1 MSVKNQQSRQNISAL
16 LEIPFNSAQHSGET
30 DMQSYW
36 QNHIDGA
43 WVDGGAGRIDV
54 TDPATGDVIAQHAMA
69 DARDVD
75 RAVMAA
81 RRVHLSGPLTAMR
94 PVERARM
101 VQFMG
106 RYLLEHC
113 AEIANTLTLE
123 QGKPLWESVIE
134 VEGAAR
140 YFEYYG
146 NQAETVEGRSIPLG
160 DGYFD
165 FTTYE
170 PCGVSAQIIPWNYPV
185 EMTARSLS
193 AALAT
198 GNAVVIKSPELT
210 PLTNA
215 WFARAAMAAGFPA
228 GAVNVLCGLGRDAG
242 AALAAHPHVN
252 QIVFTGS
259 VPTGIAIA
267 TAAAQNVVPCVL
279 ELGGKS
285 AAIVHDDADL
295 DAFETDMRWGIYFNA
310 GQVCSALSRVIVHES
325 RHAELVERA
334 TAIAKSLSVGPG
346 IERTAF
352 GANMGAMVSL
362 AQRDRAV
369 SMIQTAQSQGATL
382 AAGGH
387 ALNHPGAFL
396 EPTVLTDVTPDM
408 TIAREEVFGPVLSIL
423 KFQTDAEAIETANGT
438 DYGLVGGVFTKNI
451 ERATHAARRIRAGQV
466 FVNEWYAG
474 GVETPFGGYGKS
486 GYGREKGR
494 EALWNYVQTKN
505 IAIKLR

>member
-1 MSVKNQQSRQNISAL
+1 MK
-16 LEIPFNSAQHSGET
+16 
-30 DMQSYW
+30 SYW
-36 QNHIDGA
+36 QNYIDGA

-54 TDPATGDVIAQHAMA
+54 INPGTGEKLAEQALA
-69 DARDVD
+69 GGGDVD

-81 RRVHLSGPLTAMR
+81 QRVHQSGALSDLR
-94 PVERARM
+94 PVERGRM
-101 VQFMG
+101 VQAMG
-106 RYLLEHC
+106 RYLLDHIDEL
-113 AEIANTLTLE
+113 ALVLTLE
-123 QGKPLWESVIE
+123 QGKPLWESRIE

-160 DGYFD
+160 KDYFD

-170 PCGVSAQIIPWNYPV
+170 PFGVSAQIIPWNYPV

-198 GNAVVIKSPELT
+198 GNACVIKTPELT
-210 PLTNA
+210 PLSNA
-215 WFARAAMAAGFPA
+215 WFAHAAESVELPK
-228 GAVNVLCGLGRDAG
+228 GAVNILCGLGHQAG
-242 AALAAHPHVN
+242 AALSAHPHVN

-295 DAFETDMRWGIYFNA
+295 EAFENDVRWGIYFNA
-310 GQVCSALSRVIVHES
+310 GQVCSAMSRVIVHDS
-325 RHAELVERA
+325 VHDALVDRMVSVA
-334 TAIAKSLSVGPG
+334 QSLTVKPGVEQLNFGP
-346 IERTAF
+346 T
-352 GANMGAMVSL
+352 MGAMVSER
-362 AQRDRAV
+362 QRDRA
-369 SMIQTAQSQGATL
+369 AQMVTDAQAQGATV
-382 AAGGH
+382 ATGGRKM
-387 ALNHPGAFL
+387 NIPGAFF
-396 EPTVLTDVTPDM
+396 EPTILTGVTSDM
-408 TIAREEVFGPVLSIL
+408 TIANEEAFGPVLSVR
-423 KFQTDAEAIETANGT
+423 KFGADEEAIKIANGT
-438 DYGLVGGVFTKNI
+438 PYGLVGGVFTSNLD
-451 ERATHAARRIRAGQV
+451 RATRAARQLRAGQV

-505 IAIKLR
+505 VAIKLKG

>member
-1 MSVKNQQSRQNISAL
+1 MK
-16 LEIPFNSAQHSGET
+16 T
-30 DMQSYW
+30 YW
-36 QNHIDGA
+36 QNYIDGA

-54 TDPATGDVIAQHAMA
+54 INSGTGEKLAEQALA
-69 DARDVD
+69 DAGDID

-81 RRVHLSGPLTAMR
+81 QRVHQSGALADLR
-94 PVERARM
+94 PVERGRM
-101 VQFMG
+101 VQEMG
-106 RYLLEHC
+106 RYLLDHIDELAHV
-113 AEIANTLTLE
+113 LTLE
-123 QGKPLWESVIE
+123 QGKPLWEARIE

-160 DGYFD
+160 KDYFD

-170 PCGVSAQIIPWNYPV
+170 PFGVSAQIIPWNYPV

-198 GNAVVIKSPELT
+198 GNTCVIKTPELT
-210 PLTNA
+210 PLSNA
-215 WFARAAMAAGFPA
+215 WFAHASEAVGLPK
-228 GAVNVLCGLGRDAG
+228 GAVNILCGLGHEAG
-242 AALAAHPHVN
+242 AALSAHPHVN

-295 DAFETDMRWGIYFNA
+295 EAFENDVRWGIYFNA
-310 GQVCSALSRVIVHES
+310 GQVCSAMSRVIVHDS
-325 RHAELVERA
+325 VHDELVDRMVGVA
-334 TAIAKSLSVGPG
+334 QSLTVKPGVEQPDFGP
-346 IERTAF
+346 T
-352 GANMGAMVSL
+352 MGAMVSER
-362 AQRDRAV
+362 QRDRAAQMV
-369 SMIQTAQSQGATL
+369 SDAEGQGATV
-382 AAGGH
+382 ATGGRK
-387 ALNHPGAFL
+387 LNIPGAFL
-396 EPTVLTDVTPDM
+396 EPTILTDVTPDM
-408 TIAREEVFGPVLSIL
+408 TIANEEVFGPVLSVL
-423 KFQTDAEAIETANGT
+423 KFGADEEAIKIANGT
-438 DYGLVGGVFTKNI
+438 PYGLVGGVFTSNLD
-451 ERATHAARRIRAGQV
+451 RATRAARQLRAGQV

-505 IAIKLR
+505 VAIKLG

>member
-1 MSVKNQQSRQNISAL
+1 MK
-16 LEIPFNSAQHSGET
+16 T
-30 DMQSYW
+30 YW
-36 QNHIDGA
+36 QNYIDGA
-43 WVDGGAGRIDV
+43 WCDGGAGRIDV
-54 TDPATGDVIAQHAMA
+54 INPGTGEKLAEQALV
-69 DARDVD
+69 DAGDVD

-81 RRVHLSGPLTAMR
+81 RRVHMSGDLSDLR
-94 PVERARM
+94 PVERGRM
-101 VQFMG
+101 VQAMG
-106 RYLLEHC
+106 RFLLDHID
-113 AEIANTLTLE
+113 EIAPVLTLE
-123 QGKPLWESVIE
+123 QGKPLWEARIE

-160 DGYFD
+160 KDYFD

-170 PCGVSAQIIPWNYPV
+170 PFGVSAQIIPWNYPV

-198 GNAVVIKSPELT
+198 GNSCVIKTPELT
-210 PLTNA
+210 PLSNA
-215 WFARAAMAAGFPA
+215 WFAHAAEAVGLPK
-228 GAVNVLCGLGRDAG
+228 GAVNILCGLGHEAG
-242 AALAAHPHVN
+242 AALSAHPHVN

-295 DAFETDMRWGIYFNA
+295 EAFETDVRWGIYFNA
-310 GQVCSALSRVIVHES
+310 GQVCSAMSRVIVHDS
-325 RHAELVERA
+325 VHDALVERMVGVA
-334 TAIAKSLSVGPG
+334 QSLIVKPG
-346 IERTAF
+346 IDQPDF
-352 GANMGAMVSL
+352 GPTMGAMVSD

-369 SMIQTAQSQGATL
+369 AMITAAQHEGATV
-382 AAGGH
+382 ATGGH
-387 ALNHPGAFL
+387 KLNTPGAFL
-396 EPTVLTDVTPDM
+396 EPTILTNVTPDM
-408 TIAREEVFGPVLSIL
+408 TIAQSEVFGPVLSVL
-423 KFQTDAEAIETANGT
+423 KFSADDEAIKIANGT
-438 DYGLVGGVFTKNI
+438 PYGLVGGVFTNNLD
-451 ERATHAARRIRAGQV
+451 RATSAARQLRAGQV

-505 IAIKLR
+505 VAIKLKG